1 MRGLAAR
8 AAASRPAPI
17 GLLGTAAL
25 HGVLIAAFVISA
37 REVKHSP
44 LPAYAVELIAAPR
57 ATTEAEAADASAAP
71 ARAPAPAPAPARPP
85 ESTRAAPPP
94 AKAPPPTPSKATA
107 PVRTPPAATA
117 RAPATEPARPSARP
131 SAEPAT
137 PGAAK
142 AAPGAAAVS
151 SPNTNAAPGTGT
163 APATIR
169 TVGVEFP
176 FEGYLRNLVAQVYR
190 RWHPPSGNADL
201 ESEMLFLVHRDG
213 SVTGLYFTKRSGS
226 FAFDLEAQGAVEA
239 ASRAGSF
246 GPLPSG
252 FAPDVLPVSFFF
264 SPRSLR

>member
-1 MRGLAAR
+1 VRALADR
-8 AAASRPAPI
+8 AAAERPAPI

-25 HGVLIAAFVISA
+25 HGLLIAAFLLA
-37 REVKHSP
+37 GREVKRSP
-44 LPAYAVELIAAPR
+44 LPAYSVELIAAPR
-57 ATTEAEAADASAAP
+57 ASTDAASADASAAET
-71 ARAPAPAPAPARPP
+71 PAPAPAAARAM
-85 ESTRAAPPP
+85 ESGRAAP
-94 AKAPPPTPSKATA
+94 AKAPLTHA
-107 PVRTPPAATA
+107 PA
-117 RAPATEPARPSARP
+117 RAEARARPEPRP
-131 SAEPAT
+131 EGQKTGPSGPASAERGAQSAT
-137 PGAAK
+137 P
-142 AAPGAAAVS
+142 AP

-201 ESEMLFLVHRDG
+201 ESEMLFFVHRDG
-213 SVTGLYFTKRSGS
+213 SITGLQFVQRSGS

-246 GPLPSG
+246 GSLPSG

>member
-1 MRGLAAR
+1 M
-8 AAASRPAPI
+8 
-17 GLLGTAAL
+17 
-25 HGVLIAAFVISA
+25 LIAAFVLSA
-37 REVKHSP
+37 REVRRSP
-44 LPAYAVELIAAPR
+44 LPAYSVELIAAPR
-57 ATTEAEAADASAAP
+57 ASTDAADAAAAATP
-71 ARAPAPAPAPARPP
+71 ASAPAPARPAT
-85 ESTRAAPPP
+85 SRRAAPAPVKAPPP
-94 AKAPPPTPSKATA
+94 APSKAPA
-107 PVRTPPAATA
+107 PVRTAAASAPTTPSTRPPA
-117 RAPATEPARPSARP
+117 RA
-131 SAEPAT
+131 SAE

-142 AAPGAAAVS
+142 AAPGAPAVS

-176 FEGYLRNLVAQVYR
+176 FEGYLRNLVAQIYR

-201 ESEMLFLVHRDG
+201 ESEMLFFVHRDG
-213 SVTGLYFTKRSGS
+213 SMTGLQIVKRSGS

>member
-1 MRGLAAR
+1 MRALADR
-8 AAASRPAPI
+8 AAAERPAPI

-25 HGVLIAAFVISA
+25 HGLLIAAFVFSA
-37 REVKHSP
+37 REVRRSP
-44 LPAYAVELIAAPR
+44 LPAYSVELIAAPR
-57 ATTEAEAADASAAP
+57 ASTYAASADAAAAETP
-71 ARAPAPAPAPARPP
+71 D
-85 ESTRAAPPP
+85 
-94 AKAPPPTPSKATA
+94 PTPS
-107 PVRTPPAATA
+107 
-117 RAPATEPARPSARP
+117 ARPSARP
-131 SAEPAT
+131 PVRPSAAPAKAPLTHAPPRAEARARPEARPEGQKAGPSGPASAERGVQSAT
-137 PGAAK
+137 P
-142 AAPGAAAVS
+142 AP
-151 SPNTNAAPGTGT
+151 SPNTNVAPGTGT

-201 ESEMLFLVHRDG
+201 ESEMLFFVHRDG
-213 SVTGLYFTKRSGS
+213 SITGLQFVKRSGS

-246 GPLPSG
+246 GSLPSG